1 MVRKN
6 VSVVSKTVLEIGK
19 IANVVD
25 ANVEISQNSK
35 QISSDMAEITG
46 QLMELVK

>member
-1 MVRKN
+1 MRFDKSEEIAEMVRKN
-6 VSVVSKTVLEIGK
+6 VSVVSKTVMEISI

-35 QISSDMAEITG
+35 Q
-46 QLMELVK
+46 